1 MNYLHKRID
10 FTDLQIYLFTTYKT
24 IYNLVWKSN
33 FEITINTYKT
43 VATTMWVK

>member
-24 IYNLVWKSN
+24 INNL
-33 FEITINTYKT
+33 IINTYKT
-43 VATTMWVK
+43 VATTMWVISVSM

>member
-1 MNYLHKRID
+1 MNYRHKRID

-24 IYNLVWKSN
+24 IYNL
-33 FEITINTYKT
+33 IINTYKT